1 MNRLVEGS
9 GNNAQLLINKVIDY
23 VVNRQNEDGGY
34 TFCQGTESGAQDTYY
49 GLAILN
55 SLKTGLPNVQ
65 KTIRFL
71 NELDLDS
78 IYSDY
83 YIVKGLLLWGAKV
96 SENLRERIVARLS
109 SKVYFGS
116 VEVFSEVSSEF
127 ITTFMA
133 LELANMLKINVRT
146 QEVADWLLNF
156 RNGDGGFGTQ
166 GQSNINSTYYAIASL
181 NLLKQNL
188 KEMRETVTFVRACEK
203 PYGGFTVIPMN
214 LTQYMEHTYYGVTTL
229 NLFNEQT
236 QYPSQTIDFVL
247 KCQNKNGGFARS
259 ELGIST
265 FENTFQA
272 VSVLRKLGFLSP

>member
-9 GNNAQLLINKVIDY
+9 RNAQSLINKVIDY
-23 VVNRQNEDGGY
+23 IVNRQNEDGGY
-34 TFCQGTESGAQDTYY
+34 TFCQGTESGGQDTYY
-49 GLAILN
+49 GLSILN
-55 SLKTGLPNVQ
+55 SLKTRPPNLQ
-65 KTIRFL
+65 RTIRFL
-71 NELDLDS
+71 NELNLDS

-83 YIVKGLLLWGAKV
+83 HIAKALQLCGVKVGK
-96 SENLRERIVARLS
+96 NFKERIISRLS
-109 SKVYFGS
+109 STKYFGS

-133 LELANMLKINVRT
+133 LELADLLKINVRA
-146 QEVADWLLNF
+146 QEVADWLLSF

-188 KEMRETVTFVRACEK
+188 KETRKTVTFVRACEK

-214 LTQYMEHTYYGVTTL
+214 LTPYMEHTYYGVTAL
-229 NLFNEQT
+229 ELFNEQT
-236 QYPSQTIDFVL
+236 QHPSQTIDFVL

-272 VSVLRKLGFLSP
+272 VSVLQKLGFLSP